1 MSIIAYY
8 VHVDDAQLQALREQP
23 ALAWDISSDPR
34 FASAA
39 LFDIDK
45 DYDVI
50 AWLISAKK
58 RKEQAQQVARYR
70 AIERERESGADY
82 DKTQFTGVL
91 NEELQKLGVPPED
104 TNAIPTDPALEAIE
118 GRGMESQRDPKINF
132 GLGNARH
139 FKPDEVRRLSEALD
153 AVTAA
158 DLRKSFD
165 RAEMARFDVGGM
177 GWLEEEDS
185 VLDEFLI
192 PAFWKL
198 QAFYRQAAKSGHHV
212 LVIYH

>member
-23 ALAWDISSDPR
+23 ALVWEISSDPR
-34 FASAA
+34 FASAV

-45 DYDVI
+45 DYDVL
-50 AWLISAKK
+50 AWLVSAKK
-58 RKEQAQQVARYR
+58 RKEQAQQVASYR
-70 AIERERESGADY
+70 AIGRERKAGSDY
-82 DKTQFTGVL
+82 DKGEFTRVL
-91 NEELQKLGVPPED
+91 NEELTKLGVVPED
-104 TNAIPTDPALEAIE
+104 TNAIPSDPALEAIE
-118 GRGMESQRDPKINF
+118 GRGTESQRDPKINF

-139 FKPDEVRRLSEALD
+139 FRPDEARKLSEALD
-153 AVTAA
+153 KITEA

-165 RAEMARFDVGGM
+165 RVEMAKFDVGGM

-185 VLDEFLI
+185 VFDEFLI
-192 PAFWKL
+192 PGFRKL

-212 LVIYH
+212 LVIYQ